1 MYDTKHYFNRIFI
14 GFFILLLGPFWLLAQ
29 EKETFTP
36 DQIQQAHQGQTSLT
50 YTSPLLEA
58 PQTVDEDV
66 YGYVRL
72 EINKDTPPYTRYNF
86 SITLEVQQVL
96 ADGRIATDV
105 EVHKLTVKNN
115 RKGGA
120 GHHIAQKA
128 CILRG
133 AYGAVV
139 NIRTYSYKDIANGGM
154 VDTEGTIPANIQL
167 TIGHAKERF
176 ETLSTTPPLV
186 STPVIHNKEIQFAWE
201 PVAGAKA
208 YELEWTWIDNY
219 GTQHTTPLGAD
230 QIALSEKTFRQNN
243 TRVRVSGRTYRIP
256 LVYDK
261 GYLIYRIRAVGHF
274 LEDTNRERYGMWSSG
289 DIPKNTVA
297 DWPHTY
303 EITVEHEA
311 AKNWQFQTSYAEE
324 GKKKEVVSYFDGS
337 LRNRQTVTKINT
349 DNHAVV
355 GEVIYD
361 AQGRAAVE
369 VLPVPT
375 ADEKLQYYQNFTR
388 THSGQA
394 YTYAAF
400 DKDTQNRI
408 DTPNDDKRMGTQSG
422 AAQYY
427 SSENTLTDP
436 FRNRVPDAK
445 GYPMSQIEY
454 TADNTGRIRRKG
466 GVGETHQLGSGH
478 EMEYFYGV
486 PEQKELNRLF
496 GYSVGK
502 ASHYKKNM
510 VLDPNRQLS
519 INYIDPEGRTI
530 ATALAGYS
538 PDAVIGLDDEK
549 DESGLHKQL
558 LTDLLGKIRRTDTD
572 TAEDNNNLQNTG
584 NWGEIRDRLMYTANK
599 MAVHQET
606 RKFMYALTHDQPT
619 FIFETA
625 IGENQVCE
633 ARYPMAY
640 ELSIDI
646 VDEEANSLMPT
657 AVDRMP
663 IILEGSTSNGITLDP
678 LEVPVQRGSF
688 AISKALTVH
697 KDKLQ
702 EYADAYIARLQNPE
716 DPCYVAPTSIYTTPL
731 LLDGCFSTCEECTDS
746 LLAGHASV
754 TAARQAYVEEE
765 IASYDPAQLALLT
778 AEERTQLE
786 ESLAKQWDQALEA
799 CNAPCADASVGADE
813 DTTGSISCQSA
824 RQQLLQDMRPLG
836 QYGGELQAGGTNL
849 ITVFNDNNR
858 LLSTRLT
865 EEVHNSWRNPRH
877 DIYDSNPTSG
887 TGLYTA
893 GHYYD
898 REGTISYVTV
908 QREVTTTQ
916 DGEELINYIPE
927 IVEGSPV
934 EEDADDPSKA
944 YVEPQYLKEVAD
956 FLHPDRWQ
964 DSWANSLLVYHPEYE
979 YLRYSQAVCDLKV
992 AKAGTTDVFFNPDG
1006 YDTYL
1011 HSITSF
1017 DEAVQK
1023 GMLSATATTLS
1034 DQDPYFSRALSGG
1047 YESNTLFTARKTI
1060 IEEALTSNYD
1070 GSNASLMSSVYKT
1083 IACNTLQTCTV
1094 PATTAA
1100 IFGAV
1105 SNLQEEQRNKFWNSY
1120 KTNYIAVKQ
1129 RILSTFRDAYA
1140 MKNGFYNGCIGVSE
1154 APVSIITRLDTY
1166 HYTAVSALQTYLNG
1180 TTDALCEY
1188 SEVTAYRHKQK
1199 RFEPT
1204 DMYYNSGA
1212 SIETVLAD
1220 MEEQI
1225 NYDYYINTGVCPL
1238 ARDLEMYWEGYFMA
1252 INEQGVSPISAYE
1265 YQGNYFT
1272 IALYEE
1278 MGGVFPAS
1286 EAVQIVGSVRGN
1298 QLTQQLQVGTVIEGA
1313 THTLNIPS
1321 GLSWN
1326 DYGQGWHITH
1336 IGNIYSVYNA
1346 SQKKFS
1352 YQLAAMIE
1360 DQGVQKE
1367 IIVYGITEARIA
1379 ECSVG
1384 TPNGV
1389 GVFLGAGNT
1398 WDETGDCNIESAV
1411 SKALPTLL
1419 NELISLGQLNATSY
1433 EIGQLTA
1440 YADSYLAQFFGT
1452 GSSVLWNT
1460 EGTGVY
1466 TITVDGVE
1474 KMRWNLDESFPNQGE
1489 VSAVSFG
1496 LQEGVSNTIIGQTVQ
1511 ITWAGK
1517 ELTIAGSAGENEERI
1532 LNFLCCG
1539 DINDHLSPANPIC
1552 IDDSLEQRFGEDMTT
1567 LMNAIITRGKP
1578 MTDNLQKLIPIK
1590 EYPEYTTFLQDFF
1603 TANSGHYCKI
1613 NPQNKCDERIDY
1625 SNLDHVYG
1633 LFTYESS
1640 SFFWEFRFS
1649 DIARVRFYIHAPKET
1664 DLEKITITKIKQ
1676 IDSSRF
1682 EILYTN
1688 GTTTENRMVA
1698 YVSQERLNIPI
1709 YNSRNF
1715 SNLSFDCELLE
1726 KYNYYPLQ
1734 SDPDDLDNIDVD
1746 MCMDPISVNLENQLE
1761 ETLKT
1766 IINAHLVASQNG
1778 TVVADSIFDEL
1789 FFGTTIRLND
1799 RFRTVLEPYYNA
1811 NYPDLIYHNT
1821 FRNYNTSLRDDLE
1834 GNMYISNQSFMDI
1847 QAMFDPGNL
1856 NRSGSLLFRMLF
1868 EEDFYDVEEI
1878 LDIRIIRV
1886 HEGPL
1891 GDSASRMQFASIEY
1905 RNKQGEVRLAK
1916 NVELNLLRVE
1926 VNPANT
1932 RSTYNFAIP
1941 LCELLSVDL
1950 GGGAHRVQST
1960 SQYRVQVTQKKS
1972 DELKGVVHPTSFRA
1986 IPQTTFATRVNASC
2000 EEPCVPQP
2008 LPPVSCTGAFATYE
2022 TILQRIGDTEQT
2034 YTQEDFCKYHLGYL
2048 VSDYNYYLQRFNV
2061 RDTQSLFYMTIMD
2074 FGATDFNYG
2083 YSDMKTVI
2091 NVYKAY
2097 VDRTTADNRDS
2108 WREFTTSHL
2117 LALQATGSC
2126 IPVPDPFLID
2136 MGGISAPDQEP
2147 SCEKLTKSIHETYMQ
2162 DTYEVYLE
2170 QQRARFIKA
2179 YIQQA
2184 TAGVVEQFDMEY
2196 FDKEYQY
2203 TLYYYDQAG
2212 NLIQTVPPQGVDRFT
2227 DEELETDSGSGSLN
2241 DRINSYR
2248 AANTEIEDA
2257 SLLPDHTLQ
2266 TQYTYN
2272 ALNQLVWQSTPDGG
2286 VTRFAYDPLGR
2297 IIASQNAKQL
2307 ASNTFSYSKYDGLG
2321 RIVEAGEFVPKV
2333 PVAITGTTGKLVN
2346 TTTGEVVSLQS
2357 YPDAISDIRHEVT
2370 RTRYTEPVS
2379 YAADIFNT
2387 IPVLDETVAA
2397 TARNRVTAVFYYD
2410 VWKDDT
2416 TRERNYQHATYYH
2429 YDIHGNVKELVQHNR
2444 LLALSQEDPFSGI
2457 KHIEYEYD
2465 LISGNVNRVVYQKGA
2480 VDQLIHRYTYDAD
2493 NRIIEVAT
2501 STDGYLWEK
2510 DAGYAYFAHGPL
2522 ARTVLGEEQ
2531 VQGQDYTYTLQ
2542 GWLKGVN
2549 SDMLNSENDPGADGV
2564 AQTAKD
2570 VYGYALGYFEQ
2581 DYQPIGAINAFVKTA
2596 AATQNPADLYNGNIK
2611 QMTTALLNHKEK
2623 PKGLQFNHYRYDQ
2636 LNRIKSMQGYDIAG
2650 ATAANYASSY
2660 SYDRNGN
2667 LQTLNRTAVNKKG
2680 KPVRM
2685 DELSYTYK
2693 PNTNQLDHVT
2703 DAVRRKKFNDITTQ
2717 SAGNYT
2723 YDAIGQ
2729 LTKDEAEGITAIAWR
2744 VDGKVKSITKS
2755 DQTRIRF
2762 AYDGLGNRIA
2772 KIVARP
2778 NKKEKVTTYVRDA
2791 QGNVMGVYTTNES
2804 DPEQISAQ
2812 KKVTLTEHHLYGS
2825 SRLGL
2830 EEKKVRIKAQP
2841 AMAPRK
2847 VTQKLG
2853 DKRFELS
2860 NHLGNVLSVVSD
2872 RKITGT
2878 GSTGQILHTYDFTGW
2893 ERIQDYN
2900 DWNPYG
2906 PAVIT
2911 TTDDVL
2917 HAAVDDAREGIIHTM
2932 LTEPGKQ
2939 YTVAFDL
2946 ELLTSPEIRVETE
2959 VFGELLTHMIIQ
2971 QSGRHQISFTATQ
2984 VVTNISWART
2994 RDKDEVVD
3002 TFILDNVTITTSDG
3016 ADGEGNNN
3024 ITFTADVLSYND
3036 YYPFG
3041 MLLPNR
3047 NGQSDDYRYGFQGQ
3061 EKDDEVKGEGNSINF
3076 KFRMH
3081 DPRVGRFF
3089 AVDPL
3094 FKEYPWNSPYAFSEN
3109 RVIDAI
3115 DLEGAEKLIV
3125 AKSSNPTLN
3134 EPGKAKITIKLD
3146 YKILEDNPLGGLAKN
3161 SVNPKSFRKR
3171 FSDGNYRDYAI
3182 TLPTSTSEAK
3192 FLEGEQ
3198 LQWAQKANNPK
3209 VSDKNRAKYAKK
3221 LVDAGVTSYYKVDVE
3236 YDFTLSKGKT
3246 VNEMINFMKEA
3257 PKGKGIIMNRM
3268 SPKGQLSQL
3277 YKTAVLTKNDGLK
3290 TLYKFARV
3298 LNNRFDP
3305 NTGGAAVSEGYL
3317 GFPDYNFI
3325 YINSKRKTELSLLD
3339 IIVHEGGHN
3348 MAKAHKHGDDSDGN
3362 GEYEYDQ
3369 KGLQSNE
3376 GSKGKIKP
3384 SMQNSRTIINDNT
3397 NRSTIE
3403 ND

>member
-14 GFFILLLGPFWLLAQ
+14 GFFILLLGPFRLLAQ

-72 EINKDTPPYTRYNF
+72 EINKDTPPYTRYDF

-303 EITVEHEA
+303 EITAEHEA

-584 NWGEIRDRLMYTANK
+584 NWGEIRDRLMYAANK

-633 ARYPMAY
+633 AHYPMAY

-663 IILEGSTSNGITLDP
+663 IILEGTASNGITLDP

-716 DPCYVAPTSIYTTPL
+716 DPCYVAPTSVYTTPL

-754 TAARQAYVEEE
+754 TVARQAYVEEE

-799 CNAPCADASVGADE
+799 CNAPCADGSVGADE

-887 TGLYTA
+887 TALYTA

-908 QREVTTTQ
+908 QREVTITQ

-927 IVEGSPV
+927 IVEGSPL

-1154 APVSIITRLDTY
+1154 APASIITRLDTY

-1225 NYDYYINTGVCPL
+1225 NYNYYINTGVCPL

-1252 INEQGVSPISAYE
+1252 INEQGISPVSAYE

-1286 EAVQIVGSVRGN
+1286 EAVQIVGSVSGN

-1346 SQKKFS
+1346 SQKNFS

-1367 IIVYGITEARIA
+1367 IIVSGTTEARIA

-1411 SKALPTLL
+1411 SKVLPTLL

-1552 IDDSLEQRFGEDMTT
+1552 IDDSLEQRFGEDIVILINKALSEEILISTNENKLLPIKGYLEYT
-1567 LMNAIITRGKP
+1567 EF
-1578 MTDNLQKLIPIK
+1578 LQK
-1590 EYPEYTTFLQDFF
+1590 FL
-1603 TANSGHYCKI
+1603 TANTAYHCEK
-1613 NPQNKCDERIDY
+1613 NPRNNCNDRIDY
-1625 SNLDHVYG
+1625 SNQNHVYLHFNRYG
-1633 LFTYESS
+1633 RNLLLGI
-1640 SFFWEFRFS
+1640 WFS
-1649 DIARVRFYIHAPKET
+1649 DIHFVSFNITGGVPKDNFESVREITRIERVNDYSNFRIFYKSKGNDEELSMYSRLVQARM
-1664 DLEKITITKIKQ
+1664 D
-1676 IDSSRF
+1676 
-1682 EILYTN
+1682 
-1688 GTTTENRMVA
+1688 
-1698 YVSQERLNIPI
+1698 IPI
-1709 YNSRNF
+1709 VSHFREV
-1715 SNLSFDCELLE
+1715 SFDCELLD
-1726 KYNYYPLQ
+1726 KYLQVPLQ
-1734 SDPDDLDNIDVD
+1734 REPDNLDNIDV
-1746 MCMDPISVNLENQLE
+1746 SVCLENDIIENQLE
-1761 ETLKT
+1761 EVLKRVF
-1766 IINAHLVASQNG
+1766 NAQLEATRTNTNVPD
-1778 TVVADSIFDEL
+1778 TVFDEL
-1789 FFGTTIRLND
+1789 FFDEPIRLND
-1799 RFRTVLEPYYNA
+1799 RFKYILEPYYSTA
-1811 NYPDLIYHNT
+1811 NHLIDKGLIYQNEFDKYRGYSKDDLSGGVIGFSSTISIDLI
-1821 FRNYNTSLRDDLE
+1821 
-1834 GNMYISNQSFMDI
+1834 
-1847 QAMFDPGNL
+1847 
-1856 NRSGSLLFRMLF
+1856 SGQEPYQSLLYLNLWF

-1878 LDIRIIRV
+1878 LDLRILRS
-1886 HEGPL
+1886 
-1891 GDSASRMQFASIEY
+1891 GDTHLNYTSVGGSMLAIEY
-1905 RNKQGEVRLAK
+1905 RDIHGITHLAK
-1916 NVELNLLRVE
+1916 NVQFSINRSE
-1926 VNPANT
+1926 VGFSEPFS
-1932 RSTYNFAIP
+1932 RFQFQIP
-1941 LCELLSVDL
+1941 LCELLSVDINTVASRAESTTK
-1950 GGGAHRVQST
+1950 GEVHFNEVEQTTGIEEVEVPAPQKTVFTRVS
-1960 SQYRVQVTQKKS
+1960 
-1972 DELKGVVHPTSFRA
+1972 
-1986 IPQTTFATRVNASC
+1986 QTTFATRVNASC

-2083 YSDMKTVI
+2083 YSDMESVI
-2091 NVYKAY
+2091 NAYKVYI
-2097 VDRTTADNRDS
+2097 DGTTADNRDS

-2410 VWKDDT
+2410 IWKDDT

-2457 KHIEYEYD
+2457 KHVEYEYD

-2650 ATAANYASSY
+2650 ATVANYASSY

-2729 LTKDEAEGITAIAWR
+2729 LTKDEAEGITAITWR

-3002 TFILDNVTITTSDG
+3002 TFILDNVTITTSDEV
-3016 ADGEGNNN
+3016 DSDVKNNN
-3024 ITFTADVLSYND
+3024 VIFTADVLSYND

-3041 MLLPNR
+3041 SLMPGRHGN
-3047 NGQSDDYRYGFQGQ
+3047 SSDYRYGYQGQ
-3061 EKDDEVKGEGNSINF
+3061 EMDNEVKGEGNSLNYR
-3076 KFRMH
+3076 FRMH

-3094 FKEYPWNSPYAFSEN
+3094 ASQYPYNSPYAFAEN
-3109 RVIDAI
+3109 QVIYAVE
-3115 DLEGAEKLIV
+3115 LEGLEKRIIINNNLHGYDKSKIFVVEPKDLQNETHEYVKSYLRFAEGLKQFGLIDEGTDLHLKFIGAKTEKEGGDFVHYGQHEAIWTIGGETMRVPLDIPYDATHIEGSSFIDYPLALVGGGLYTRMFRGITQKTVANTAVGQMFKHFYGTTRGRLIEKLAAQTKYKGWQWLDDI
-3125 AKSSNPTLN
+3125 SSNFPTFDFIKAGTFSSFKTFKGNSFPLTTYKGYIN
-3134 EPGKAKITIKLD
+3134 KIKDKVTNGFKFKGVTYSPKEGVLDILVPENIVKEFTKEGGKFYDSFQKLIKHGAENGV
-3146 YKILEDNPLGGLAKN
+3146 K
-3161 SVNPKSFRKR
+3161 V
-3171 FSDGNYRDYAI
+3171 
-3182 TLPTSTSEAK
+3182 
-3192 FLEGEQ
+3192 
-3198 LQWAQKANNPK
+3198 K
-3209 VSDKNRAKYAKK
+3209 VSSK
-3221 LVDAGVTSYYKVDVE
+3221 L
-3236 YDFTLSKGKT
+3236 
-3246 VNEMINFMKEA
+3246 
-3257 PKGKGIIMNRM
+3257 
-3268 SPKGQLSQL
+3268 
-3277 YKTAVLTKNDGLK
+3277 
-3290 TLYKFARV
+3290 
-3298 LNNRFDP
+3298 
-3305 NTGGAAVSEGYL
+3305 
-3317 GFPDYNFI
+3317 
-3325 YINSKRKTELSLLD
+3325 
-3339 IIVHEGGHN
+3339 
-3348 MAKAHKHGDDSDGN
+3348 
-3362 GEYEYDQ
+3362 
-3369 KGLQSNE
+3369 
-3376 GSKGKIKP
+3376 
-3384 SMQNSRTIINDNT
+3384 
-3397 NRSTIE
+3397 
-3403 ND
+3403 